1 MAKNLI
7 LVDKLS
13 GQVTETIFG
22 FNDRTYEPSV
32 YSRYV
37 PYVLDS
43 SIPLVSVSEVFRN
56 NGAISFGGAGDTYVA
71 PITLPPTTEQKLT
84 GLMFGQF
91 NRGELLFQSTLHPTV
106 VNNLVLS
113 GATATSYSPTVVVN
127 IGVSIGTIVGQ
138 KCAQFKGSYLDT
150 DTQAACLRI
159 PDYTY
164 PGSSL
169 PYFMASGFMY
179 LTATPSSAYDPIVLA
194 KTTSGTAGTVNDSF
208 QLEYDNSAT
217 RMLLMVSSNS
227 YSSAGFEYTVNASPT
242 GVSLNQWHHFAFAYT
257 NQGNSACVST
267 YWNGTRIAKQTGLSG
282 NIRFNSAP
290 FSIGGGPYGNKPLK
304 GYLDDIVVSGGTVST
319 ALRGIAHGTTC
330 TVPTTSQSSGAYT
343 LWHTT
348 FHGPEGQSLFP
359 VSGPSKVISNQ
370 IYTNTDPDIKT
381 SNLYVGTIDAIQNS
395 VHGLSLFSGISTG
408 HIAYTEGGSAGYVFG
423 YDSGACLIPTSVV
436 QLKNL
441 AEVKTV
447 KSSLA
452 DNTQLYLLGFTA
464 MRGATGAS
472 GDFPK
477 LYSGAFTGGN
487 FAFLPTK
494 QNIEDLR
501 SIYDGIVLSGQTTG
515 NYSIFSADG
524 ISYAFSVRGV
534 TSLYA
539 DVTNYYTRSYQDTA
553 SVKSAVSGSST
564 FVSLRQIEG
573 LSRDSFVQKLSA
585 QVTPDS
591 PPFII
596 SAVSKTTK
604 VYTAPELT
612 YSVDEKAI
620 VAIDEFSPGR

>member
-7 LVDKLS
+7 LVNKAS
-13 GQVTETIFG
+13 GVVEQVITG
-22 FNDRTYEPSV
+22 FDDRTYQPSV
-32 YSRYV
+32 YSDYV

-43 SIPLVSVSEVFRN
+43 
-56 NGAISFGGAGDTYVA
+56 AISPFSVQENYRVTSDGSGATFA
-71 PITLPPTTEQKLT
+71 STITLPPTTEQKLN
-84 GLMFGQF
+84 GLLFGTF

-113 GATATSYSPTVVVN
+113 GATATAYSPTVVVN
-127 IGVSIGTIVGQ
+127 IGVTSGTIVGQ

-179 LTATPSSAYDPIVLA
+179 LSSTPSGAYDPIVLA

-217 RMLLMVSSNS
+217 RMLLLVSSNS
-227 YSSAGFEYTVNASPT
+227 YSSAGFEYTINASPT
-242 GVSLNQWHHFAFAYT
+242 GVTLNQWHHFAFAYS

-304 GYLDDIVVSGGTVST
+304 GYLDDIIVSGGTSST

-343 LWHTT
+343 VWHTT
-348 FHGPEGQSLFP
+348 LHGPEGQSLFP

-370 IYTNTDPDIKT
+370 VFTNTDPDIKT
-381 SNLYVGTIDAIQNS
+381 SNLYVGAIDAIQNS

-408 HIAYTEGGSAGYVFG
+408 HIAYTDGGSAGYVFG
-423 YDSGACLIPTSVV
+423 YDSGACLIPTSVT
-436 QLKNL
+436 QLRDL
-441 AEVKTV
+441 ASVKTL

-452 DNTQLYLLGFTA
+452 DNTQAYLLGSTA
-464 MRGATGAS
+464 MRGTTGAS

-477 LYSGAFTGGN
+477 LYSGAFTGGA
-487 FAFLPTK
+487 FTFLPTK

-501 SIYDGIVLSGQTTG
+501 SLYDGIVLSGQTNG
-515 NYSIFSADG
+515 IYSIFSAEG
-524 ISYAFSVRGV
+524 ISYAFTCRGV

-539 DVTNYYTRSYQDTA
+539 DVANYYTRSYQDTTG
-553 SVKSAVSGSST
+553 VKSAISGSSSFT
-564 FVSLRQIEG
+564 ALRAAEG
-573 LSRDSFVQKLSA
+573 LTRDSFVQKLAS
-585 QVTPDS
+585 QVTTDAPS
-591 PPFII
+591 FII

-604 VYTAPELT
+604 VYTVPEVQ
-612 YSVDEKAI
+612 YSVDSKGI
-620 VAIDEFSPGR
+620 VPLDGL

>member
-1 MAKNLI
+1 MAKNLV
-7 LVDKLS
+7 LVNKATGVVD
-13 GQVTETIFG
+13 QVITG
-22 FNDRTYEPSV
+22 FDDRTYQPSV
-32 YSRYV
+32 YSDYV

-43 SIPLVSVSEVFRN
+43 AIGVVSVTENYRDNS
-56 NGAISFGGAGDTYVA
+56 NGSGATSA
-71 PITLPPTTEQKLT
+71 AAITLPPTTEQKLN
-84 GLMFGQF
+84 GLLFGNF
-91 NRGELLFQSTLHPTV
+91 NRGELLFQSSLHPTV

-113 GATATSYSPTVVVN
+113 GATATAYNPTVVVN
-127 IGVSIGTIVGQ
+127 IGVSSGTIVGQ

-179 LTATPSSAYDPIVLA
+179 LSSTPSSAYDPIVLA

-227 YSSAGFEYTVNASPT
+227 YSSAGFEYTINASPT
-242 GVSLNQWHHFAFAYT
+242 GVSLNQWHHFAFAYS

-304 GYLDDIVVSGGTVST
+304 GYLDDIIVSGGTSST

-330 TVPTTSQSSGAYT
+330 TVPTESQSSGAYSI
-343 LWHTT
+343 WHTT

-359 VSGPSKVISNQ
+359 ISGPSKVISTQ
-370 IYTNTDPDIKT
+370 MFTATDPDLRT

-395 VHGLSLFSGISTG
+395 VHGLSLFTGISTG
-408 HIAYTEGGSAGYVFG
+408 YIAYTNGTSAGYVFG
-423 YDSGACLIPTSVV
+423 YDSGACLIPTSVT
-436 QLKNL
+436 QLKSL
-441 AEVKTV
+441 SDVKTL
-447 KSSLA
+447 KASLA
-452 DNTQLYLLGFTA
+452 DNTQAYLLGSTA
-464 MRGATGAS
+464 MRGTTGAS

-487 FAFLPTK
+487 FTFLPTK

-501 SIYDGIVLSGQTTG
+501 SLYDGIVLSGQTNG
-515 NYSIFSADG
+515 IYSIFSADG
-524 ISYAFSVRGV
+524 ISYAFTCRGV
-534 TSLYA
+534 TSLYS
-539 DVTNYYTRSYQDTA
+539 DVSNYYTRSYQDTA
-553 SVKSAVSGSST
+553 GVKAAISGSST
-564 FVSLRQIEG
+564 FTALRAVEG
-573 LSRDSFVQKLSA
+573 LTRDSFVQKLSA
-585 QVTPDS
+585 QVTTNAPS
-591 PPFII
+591 FTI

-604 VYTAPELT
+604 VYTAPENV
-612 YSVDEKAI
+612 VDSKA
-620 VAIDEFSPGR
+620 VVPLE

>member
-1 MAKNLI
+1 MPKNLI
-7 LVDKLS
+7 LVNKTTGAVD
-13 GQVTETIFG
+13 QVITG
-22 FNDRTYEPSV
+22 FDDRTYQPSV
-32 YSRYV
+32 YSDYV

-43 SIPLVSVSEVFRN
+43 AISTVSVVENYRDIS
-56 NGAISFGGAGDTYVA
+56 NGSGASFAA
-71 PITLPPTTEQKLT
+71 AITLPPTTEQKLT

-91 NRGELLFQSTLHPTV
+91 ARGELLFQSTLHPTV

-113 GATATSYSPTVVVN
+113 GLTATAYSPTVVTN
-127 IGVSIGTIVGQ
+127 IGVSSGTIVGQ
-138 KCAQFKGSYLDT
+138 KCAEFKGSYLDT

-159 PDYTY
+159 PDYTF
-164 PGSSL
+164 PGSSM

-179 LTATPSSAYDPIVLA
+179 LSSTPSGAYDPIVLA

-227 YSSAGFEYTVNASPT
+227 YLSAGFEYTVNASPA
-242 GVSLNQWHHFAFAYT
+242 GVSLNQWHHFAFAYS

-290 FSIGGGPYGNKPLK
+290 FSIGGGPHGNKPLK
-304 GYLDDIVVSGGTVST
+304 GYLDDIIVSGGTSSV

-343 LWHTT
+343 VWHSTL
-348 FHGPEGQSLFP
+348 HGPEGESIFP
-359 VSGPSKVISNQ
+359 VSGPSKVISTHM
-370 IYTNTDPDIKT
+370 YTNTDPDVKT
-381 SNLYVGTIDAIQNS
+381 TNLYVGTIDTIQDS

-408 HIAYTEGGSAGYVFG
+408 YIPYVAGGSAGYVFG
-423 YDSGACLIPTSVV
+423 YDSGACLIPTSVT
-436 QLKNL
+436 QLKSL

-447 KSSLA
+447 KFSLA
-452 DNTQLYLLGFTA
+452 DNTQLYLLGSSV
-464 MRGATGAS
+464 MRGATGGS

-487 FAFLPTK
+487 FTFLPTK

-501 SIYDGIVLSGQTTG
+501 SLYDGIVLAGQTTG
-515 NYSIFSADG
+515 NYNIFSADG

-553 SVKSAVSGSST
+553 AVKAAVSGSST
-564 FVSLRQIEG
+564 FVSLRQIDG

-585 QVTPDS
+585 KVTPNS
-591 PPFII
+591 PAFTIY
-596 SAVSKTTK
+596 AVSKTTK
-604 VYTAPELT
+604 VYTNPEST
-612 YSVDEKAI
+612 ISAAEIVDIISFGK
-620 VAIDEFSPGR
+620 G

>member
-7 LVDKLS
+7 LIDKLS

-43 SIPLVSVSEVFRN
+43 SIPLVSVFEVFKN
-56 NGAISFGGAGDTYVA
+56 FGGAGDTYSA

-84 GLMFGQF
+84 GPMFGQF

-113 GATATSYSPTVVVN
+113 GATAVAYNPTVVAN
-127 IGVSIGTIVGQ
+127 IGVSSGTIVGQ

-164 PGSSL
+164 PGSSMS
-169 PYFMASGFMY
+169 YFMASGFMY
-179 LTATPSSAYDPIVLA
+179 LSSTPSGAYDPIVLA

-227 YSSAGFEYTVNASPT
+227 YPSAGFEYTVNASPT
-242 GVSLNQWHHFAFAYT
+242 GVSLNQWHHFAFAYS

-290 FSIGGGPYGNKPLK
+290 FSIGGGPHGNKPLK
-304 GYLDDIVVSGGTVST
+304 GYLDDIIVSGGTSST

-330 TVPTTSQSSGAYT
+330 TVPTTSQSSGEYT
-343 LWHTT
+343 VWHTT
-348 FHGPEGQSLFP
+348 LHGPEGESMFP
-359 VSGPSKVISNQ
+359 VSGPSKVISTHM
-370 IYTNTDPDIKT
+370 YTNTDPDVKT
-381 SNLYVGTIDAIQNS
+381 TNLYVGTIDAIQDS

-408 HIAYTEGGSAGYVFG
+408 HILYVEGGSAGYVFG

-452 DNTQLYLLGFTA
+452 DNTQLYLLGSAA

-477 LYSGAFTGGN
+477 LYSTGVSGGAFSSGP
-487 FAFLPTK
+487 FSFLPTK

-501 SIYDGIVLSGQTTG
+501 TLYDGVVLSGASAMYT
-515 NYSIFSADG
+515 IFSADG
-524 ISYAFSVRGV
+524 ISYQFSKSAVIA
-534 TSLYA
+534 LYS
-539 DVTNYYTRSYQDTA
+539 DVAGYYTYSYQDTA
-553 SVKSAVSGSST
+553 STKAAVSGSSS

-573 LSRDSFVQKLSA
+573 LSRGSFVQKLAA
-585 QVTPDS
+585 QVTTNS
-591 PPFII
+591 PSFTI

-604 VYTAPELT
+604 VYTKPEST
-612 YSVDEKAI
+612 ISAAEIVDIISFGK
-620 VAIDEFSPGR
+620 G

>member
-7 LVDKLS
+7 LIDKIS

-43 SIPLVSVSEVFRN
+43 SIPLVSVSEVFKN
-56 NGAISFGGAGDTYVA
+56 FGGAGETYFA

-113 GATATSYSPTVVVN
+113 GATAVAYNPTVVTN
-127 IGVSIGTIVGQ
+127 IGVTSGTIVGQ
-138 KCAQFKGSYLDT
+138 KCAEFKGSYLDT

-179 LTATPSSAYDPIVLA
+179 LSSTPSGAYDPIVLA

-227 YSSAGFEYTVNASPT
+227 YASAGFEYTINASPT
-242 GVSLNQWHHFAFAYT
+242 GVSLNQWHHFAFAYS

-267 YWNGTRIAKQTGLSG
+267 YWNGTRISKQTGLSG

-290 FSIGGGPYGNKPLK
+290 FSIGGGPHGNKPLK
-304 GYLDDIVVSGGTVST
+304 GYLDDIIVSGGTSST

-343 LWHTT
+343 VWHTT
-348 FHGPEGQSLFP
+348 LHGPEGQSLFP
-359 VSGPSKVISNQ
+359 VSGPTKVISAEMF
-370 IYTNTDPDIKT
+370 TNTDPDLRT
-381 SNLYVGTIDAIQNS
+381 SNLYVSNLDVIQDS
-395 VHGLSLFSGISTG
+395 VHGLSFAIGISAG
-408 HIAYTEGGSAGYVFG
+408 YVAYAEGGSAGYVFG

-452 DNTQLYLLGFTA
+452 DNTQLYLLGSTA

-477 LYSGAFTGGN
+477 LYSGAFTGGA
-487 FAFLPTK
+487 FTFLPTK

-501 SIYDGIVLSGQTTG
+501 TLYDGIVLSGQTTG
-515 NYSIFSADG
+515 NYNIFSADG

-539 DVTNYYTRSYQDTA
+539 DVATYYTRSYQDTA
-553 SVKSAVSGSST
+553 SIKSIVNGSSSFSSIRT
-564 FVSLRQIEG
+564 VYG
-573 LSRDSFVQKLSA
+573 LTRDSFVQKLAS
-585 QVTPDS
+585 QVTTDAPA
-591 PPFII
+591 FTI
-596 SAVSKTTK
+596 SAVSKITK
-604 VYTAPELT
+604 VYSIPEERYT
-612 YSVDEKAI
+612 VDPKGVIPLDGE
-620 VAIDEFSPGR
+620 